1 MIRLEHVSKSYDGTP
16 VIDDLSLRVAEG
28 QTIVLIGPSGC
39 GKTTLLRMMVA
50 LARPDEGEVFIHGE
64 QLTRDSTQSLRGK
77 LGYVIQD
84 GGLFPHLT
92 GKDNVALPA
101 RYRGWD
107 KARVEQRIAELV
119 ELTQFPADG
128 LKRYPLQLS
137 GGQRQ
142 RLSLMRALML
152 DPDVLLLDEPLGAL
166 DPMIRFDLQEDLK
179 AIFAALGKTVVLV
192 THDLREASY
201 FADEMVLL
209 HDGRIEQQGQAGDFV
224 SSPSSEFVSRFVSA
238 QRSFEPGAA

>member
-1 MIRLEHVSKSYDGTP
+1 MIILDHVSKSYDGSP
-16 VIDDLSLRVAEG
+16 VIDDLSLWVAEG
-28 QTIVLIGPSGC
+28 QTVVLVGPSGC

-50 LARPDEGEVFIHGE
+50 LVRPDSGDVFIHGE
-64 QLTRDSTQSLRGK
+64 RLAPDNTQALRGR

-92 GKDNVALPA
+92 GKNNVALPA
-101 RYRGWD
+101 QYRRWD
-107 KARVEQRIAELV
+107 KARIEQRIAELV
-119 ELTQFPADG
+119 ELTQFPTGG
-128 LKRYPLQLS
+128 LNRYPAQLS

-152 DPDVLLLDEPLGAL
+152 DPDVLLLDEPLGSL
-166 DPMIRFDLQEDLK
+166 DPMIRYDLQEELK

-192 THDLREASY
+192 THDLREASF

-209 HDGRIEQQGQAGDFV
+209 HNGQIEQQGRAVAFV
-224 SSPSSEFVSRFVSA
+224 SSPASEFVSRFVRA
-238 QRSFEPGAA
+238 QRSFEPGIT